1 MGSVVCFVSYYY
13 LLVNLPASTVAL
25 ITLLTPV
32 FLDEKAG
39 IFKDNPW
46 PIFAFFAGM
55 MVLQLLFAIFL
66 MTETKGLSLEELKK
80 KFVKE

>member
-1 MGSVVCFVSYYY
+1 MHWV
-13 LLVNLPASTVAL
+13 LAAL

-39 IFKDNPW
+39 VFKDNPW

-55 MVLQLLFAIFL
+55 MVLQLLFALFL
-66 MTETKGLSLEELKK
+66 MPETKGLSLEELKK
-80 KFVKE
+80 KLVKE